1 MIEAPLTLRIG
12 LLTDPGLPLRTAGAL
27 RPDGWLQGR
36 HPGQDTLTGRF
47 IDSVVVESPLPDPL
61 IPVVQWIF
69 QKPGW
74 VMISGIVLGAI
85 LAIVVLLFLWRRRGA
100 IARWLGTRERAVKLG
115 LIGVVGTLL
124 LLMFGSG
131 FAAYNFMMNDNDFCK
146 GCHIFVPSGQ
156 AFVKPDTGTYLL
168 VNKVE
173 GAHDSLSCHSCHPF
187 GLAAQTRELYF
198 WIADRPEEVPPHAKV
213 PRETCE
219 GCHVTGE
226 AKKTWQRV
234 ASTAGHR
241 IHLESDSSALRDVA
255 CLTCHARTAHRFQP
269 ADTTCAQQGCHL
281 TDDVRINLGRMAA
294 RFTPENLDPN
304 EEELYCNSCH
314 QFTAEAQFVTLD
326 SASNTLRPGE
336 GQCLGCHEMRGLLA
350 SFDPAKDPHGGSC
363 GMCHNPHVD
372 VEPTDARKSCSDGQ
386 CHADWRGVVFHV
398 GKAHRKVAERCGTC
412 HESHAA
418 RVDAS
423 DCTGCHESVRQ
434 GGRSNPPLPFDTL
447 KALQQSRRLEPEPDP
462 PPARIHGLVE
472 PGRSRGHGDAP
483 PPDDP
488 PGERITPT
496 ASLADTFS
504 HKTHRQLACITCHS
518 TTSRTSDL
526 TFQPPRGCQIC
537 HHQRPAKADC
547 SACHQSEE
555 IAPARAVTVQ
565 VQTPRQPP
573 RDRPVGFEHAEHT
586 EVSCT
591 ECHVAP
597 VTLAPEPAVAAC
609 TACHDDHHAVGRDCA
624 ACHRTEA
631 IVEAHARPVDAHRA
645 CDQCHTSSTVAAL
658 EPTRSFCL
666 ACHASETDH
675 YEQRECSVCH
685 LQATPEQYRARL
697 TGGAAP

>member
-1 MIEAPLTLRIG
+1 MTEI
-12 LLTDPGLPLRTAGAL
+12 
-27 RPDGWLQGR
+27 LQTP

-61 IPVVQWIF
+61 VPIVQWIF
-69 QKPGW
+69 QKPSW
-74 VMISGIVLGAI
+74 VMISGIVIGVIVAI
-85 LAIVVLLFLWRRRGA
+85 AVLRLLWRRRAG

-115 LIGVVGTLL
+115 LIGMVGTVL

-131 FAAYNFMMNDNDFCK
+131 LAAYNFMMHDNDFCA

-156 AFVKPDTGTYLL
+156 AFVRPDTGTYLL

-173 GAHDSLSCHSCHPF
+173 GAHDSLSCHACHPF
-187 GLAAQTRELYF
+187 DLAAQTKELYF

-219 GCHVTGE
+219 GCHVSGE
-226 AKKTWQRV
+226 AKDTWQRI

-241 IHLESDSSALRDVA
+241 IHLESDSSSMEDIA

-314 QFTAEAQFVTLD
+314 QFTADAQFVTLD
-326 SASNTLRPGE
+326 SASNALRPGE
-336 GQCLGCHEMRGLLA
+336 GQCFGCHEMRTLLA

-372 VEPTDARKSCSDGQ
+372 VKPADARKSCSDAG

-412 HESHAA
+412 HDSHAA

-423 DCTGCHESVRQ
+423 DCTGCHQSVRQ
-434 GGRSNPPLPFDTL
+434 DGGKGRPPLPFDTL
-447 KALQQSRRLEPEPDP
+447 KALQQSRRSAEPKRVGILGEVQSH
-462 PPARIHGLVE
+462 RLVE
-472 PGRSRGHGDAP
+472 PGRSRGRGDTP

-504 HKTHRQLACITCHS
+504 HKTHRRLACLTCHS

-537 HHQRPAKADC
+537 HHQRPSKADC
-547 SACHQSEE
+547 SQCHQSEE
-555 IAPARAVTVQ
+555 IAPAVPAAVTVRVPQ
-565 VQTPRQPP
+565 QPV
-573 RDRPVGFEHAEHT
+573 RDRSVDFAHAEHG
-586 EVSCT
+586 EIACIR
-591 ECHVAP
+591 CHVIP
-597 VTLAPEPAVAAC
+597 VTLEPEAAVATCAD
-609 TACHDDHHAVGRDCA
+609 CHADHHTVGRDCA
-624 ACHRTEA
+624 ACHRNEA
-631 IVEAHARPVDAHRA
+631 IIEAHAPPMDAHRA
-645 CDQCHTSSTVAAL
+645 CDQCHASATVAML

-666 ACHASETDH
+666 ACHADESDH
-675 YEQRECSVCH
+675 YEQKECSVCH
-685 LQATPEQYRARL
+685 LQATPEQYRPRL
-697 TGGAAP
+697 TGGGTP